1 MRYYRRRAAGDI
13 FGYLWDLFMER
24 PLIGGLLIAAALAF
38 FWLILPELEARF
50 YSRSVKERMEYGMM
64 TGGTMLGILVIVVIV
79 LAMQ

>member
-13 FGYLWDLFMER
+13 FGCLWDLFMER

-38 FWLILPELEARF
+38 FWLILPELETRF
-50 YSRSVKERMEYGMM
+50 YSRSVKERMEYSMM